1 MADKSTIPFGPSG
14 AGGAG
19 ASQQASISNRMAWRG
34 QAGHYEV
41 WFITLVHRA
50 TQTGFWLRYTLESP
64 DPAHGA
70 PYAEL
75 WFARCDGR
83 DAGRNFGF
91 HRRFPISALESQQQP
106 FALRIRDTASD
117 AFGDAELGPDR
128 ASGRMAT
135 AAHSVRWDLQWHPA
149 PRTHYLLPRSL
160 YNDPL
165 HIAETLV
172 LSPNHSVYASGS
184 IEVDGEIYDIQDA
197 PAGQSHIWG
206 RKHAYAW
213 GWGRCN
219 AFDKELVPGR
229 TAKDP
234 PSERPLTRPSPAVLE
249 ALTVRM
255 RRGPVVL
262 PLTLISVYPDG
273 LDGDELAFK
282 DFSDLV
288 LTRSD
293 FRTGSYTL
301 AARGLT
307 TRIEAQFSCTAD
319 DMIRTEYVDPD
330 GAPAYNHFA
339 GAASCRL
346 VLSRR
351 IGPGAPWRTIKEL
364 RTDRGAQ
371 FEWAG
376 RAGDS
381 LVKKQHVLI
390 K

>member
-1 MADKSTIPFGPSG
+1 MADKSTCPVGD
-14 AGGAG
+14 AAD
-19 ASQQASISNRMAWRG
+19 ASTANRMLWRG
-34 QAGHYEV
+34 QTGHYEV

-50 TQTGFWLRYTLESP
+50 SQTGFWLRYTLEAP
-64 DPAHGA
+64 DPAHGS
-70 PYAEL
+70 PYCEL

-83 DAGRNFGF
+83 DSGRTFGF
-91 HRRFPISALESQQQP
+91 HRRYPISALESQQHP
-106 FALRIRDTASD
+106 FALRMD
-117 AFGDAELGPDR
+117 DAELGPDR
-128 ASGRMAT
+128 ASGRIAT
-135 AAHSVRWDLQWHPA
+135 SAHSVRWDLQWQPA
-149 PRTHYLLPRSL
+149 PRSHFLLPEVL
-160 YNDPL
+160 YREPM

-184 IEVDGEIYDIQDA
+184 IDVDGEVYDLSDA

-219 AFDKELVPGR
+219 AFDKELVHGR
-229 TAKDP
+229 TAKEAP
-234 PSERPLTRPSPAVLE
+234 AEHILGRPSPAVLE

-273 LDGDELAFK
+273 LEGDELAFK
-282 DFSDLV
+282 DFRDLP

-301 AARGLT
+301 SASGLK

-330 GAPAYNHFA
+330 GAPAYNHYA
-339 GAASCRL
+339 GAAGCRL

-351 IGPGAPWRTIKEL
+351 LGPGAPWRTVKDL
-364 RTDRGAQ
+364 RTDHGAQ

-381 LVKKQHVLI
+381 MVKKQHLLI